1 MSIDNLLYWLVPL
14 VAAIFL
20 ALPTAWNR
28 EVDSRA
34 LGLRTFPLVSLG
46 ACAYVLIG
54 RTFIGVDDP
63 GAVARLLQGLMT
75 GVGFIGGG
83 AILKQDDRVSGTAD
97 AASIWITGALGASA
111 AFGLWV
117 PAILLGLMNF
127 LLFFVLE
134 RLKPIANGKS

>member
-1 MSIDNLLYWLVPL
+1 
-14 VAAIFL
+14 
-20 ALPTAWNR
+20 
-28 EVDSRA
+28 
-34 LGLRTFPLVSLG
+34 
-46 ACAYVLIG
+46 
-54 RTFIGVDDP
+54 
-63 GAVARLLQGLMT
+63 MT

>member
-134 RLKPIANGKS
+134 RLKPIANGNS